1 MTGWPPG
8 SPNLPPPLTGG
19 PHLVGSLSSLGQRCR
34 GIPMEK
40 TGAAP
45 TVQAPLKIVAVSSQ
59 CRGRDHSRQ
68 GVLSVQHRHG
78 VQMPIKLNPGDDRA
92 DPGMQ
97 PRCVASRGGGETC
110 RYRTGGSGHHHEGRV
125 DQGWQRRPLLL
136 LQVKKTILILW
147 LQRGLMAVAAV
158 EGLPEDQSWSQPGR
172 ALKPIVQAIV
182 QVPALQGFSRAPQTL
197 GLGRRGVVDSGLQ
210 PQLGLNW
217 HAQLSLPHCASALL
231 AQVARSLQSCL
242 AKIQVAEWT
251 QKSVLP
257 RPECWP
263 NLGHGTATLPSGGGC
278 QACSALMG
286 PGLCP
291 CKAPGSQ
298 PPPVRHGTAL
308 APDARG
314 NPYGASAGAWLGSL
328 LPTGSTT
335 TARGLATPTSSQ
347 VPRHPSCIT
356 NPCLFFCVAPFK
368 THERITNFSLC

>member
-34 GIPMEK
+34 GIPMEN
-40 TGAAP
+40 

-210 PQLGLNW
+210 PQLACTALPASLCLRPACPGGQVIAILFGQDPGRRVDPKECAAQARVLAQPGAW
-217 HAQLSLPHCASALL
+217 HCNSALWWRVPGMQCPNGTWALSLQGS
-231 AQVARSLQSCL
+231 
-242 AKIQVAEWT
+242 W
-251 QKSVLP
+251 LP
-257 RPECWP
+257 
-263 NLGHGTATLPSGGGC
+263 TS
-278 QACSALMG
+278 
-286 PGLCP
+286 P
-291 CKAPGSQ
+291 CKARDCPGSGCKRQ
-298 PPPVRHGTAL
+298 
-308 APDARG
+308 
-314 NPYGASAGAWLGSL
+314 SL
-328 LPTGSTT
+328 WCQC
-335 TARGLATPTSSQ
+335 RGLAWQPLAHRQHHYCPRSGYSHVFTGPASSLLHHQ
-347 VPRHPSCIT
+347 PMP
-356 NPCLFFCVAPFK
+356 FF
-368 THERITNFSLC
+368 LCCTLQDS